1 MTPRSTPATSIP
13 SAPRL
18 WALGSILL
26 VGAAAAAFSVSA
38 LAGGPRGMGDGRG
51 PHAGHH
57 GEACMQGGM
66 GAHHGGGMMGDARHL
81 DRLLGDAHKLSD
93 AQRSQIRD
101 IQTQA
106 RTDLMKLHDADRPAM
121 HPGMALLT
129 QAKPD
134 AAAAEKARQ
143 DMLARHD
150 KASQRMLKAQLDVA
164 NVLTPAQRAQLA
176 TALKDR
182 QERMHD
188 RMHDRMGQPHER
200 AEHRALH
207 HAAPAASQPAPRA
220 SAAR

>member
-1 MTPRSTPATSIP
+1 MTTRSIP
-13 SAPRL
+13 APSVLSARRL
-18 WALGSILL
+18 SALGSLLL
-26 VGAAAAAFSVSA
+26 VGAAAAAFSASA
-38 LAGGPRGMGDGRG
+38 LAGNHRGMGDGRG
-51 PHAGHH
+51 PHGDHH
-57 GEACMQGGM
+57 GEMCMHGGM
-66 GAHHGGGMMGDARHL
+66 GAHQGGGMMGDARHL

-93 AQRSQIRD
+93 AQRTQISN

-106 RTDLMKLHDADRPAM
+106 RADLMKLHDADRAGM
-121 HPGMALLT
+121 HPGLSLLT

-176 TALKDR
+176 TAMKDR

-188 RMHDRMGQPHER
+188 RMHERMGQPHER
-200 AEHRALH
+200 AERRGLH

-220 SAAR
+220 SATR